1 MMKGQPHSVQLHP
14 AARYDVG
21 ELALL
26 LNRAYAD
33 YYYPIWLDEARFI
46 QMCREMDIDLHHSV
60 VASAGE
66 PVGIALLSHRAERGW
81 VSGVGVLP
89 LYRRQGI
96 GSAMLRHLQR
106 KARALGLKAL
116 RLEVLVQN
124 QVGLTLY
131 RRLGFR
137 WQRDLLTLSLEQEG
151 FDAHPLELPLHLVP
165 MEPLR
170 LLERHAAFHDVPQPW
185 VREERTL
192 QQGSDNLQG
201 LAYLEQGIVVGY
213 LLYRHQPHHQAVHD
227 LAVQPRHPRRLL
239 VAQALLEAMHSQ
251 RPHAGGYVVNWP
263 ADDALLTAFVRA
275 GYRIWQRQSEMIWR
289 PEEEDGG

>member
-1 MMKGQPHSVQLHP
+1 MKQQPRAVELHP
-14 AARYDVG
+14 AAHYEIG

-33 YYYPIWLDEARFI
+33 YYFPIWLNEARFL
-46 QMCREMDIDLHHSV
+46 QMCREMDIDLRASV
-60 VASAGE
+60 VATAGE
-66 PVGIALLSHRAERGW
+66 PVGIALLSHRATRGW

-89 LYRRQGI
+89 FYRRRGI
-96 GSAMLRHLQR
+96 GSAMLRHLQQE
-106 KARALGLKAL
+106 ARQLGLESL

-124 QVGLTLY
+124 QGGLTLY
-131 RRLGFR
+131 RHLGFR
-137 WQRDLLTLSLEQEG
+137 WQRDLLTLSLEPEG
-151 FDAHPLELPLHLVP
+151 FDAHPHALPPHLVP

-185 VREERTL
+185 VREQRSL

-201 LAYLEQGIVVGY
+201 LACLEQGIVVGY
-213 LLYRHQPHHQAVHD
+213 LLYRQQPHHQAVHD
-227 LAVQPRHPRRLL
+227 LAVQPRHPRRLQ
-239 VAQALLEAMHSQ
+239 VAQELLEAMHSQ

-275 GYRIWQRQSEMIWR
+275 GYRIWQRQSEMLWLTGGG
-289 PEEEDGG
+289 EDG

>member
-1 MMKGQPHSVQLHP
+1 MNAHPRSVELHP
-14 AARYDVG
+14 AARYDIG

-33 YYYPIWLDEARFI
+33 YYFPVWLNEARFR
-46 QMCREMDIDLHHSV
+46 QMCREMDIDLRHSV
-60 VASAGE
+60 VAAAGE
-66 PVGIALLSHRAERGW
+66 PVGIALLSRRGPRGW
-81 VSGVGVLP
+81 ISGVGVLP

-106 KARALGLKAL
+106 EAEALAMEDL
-116 RLEVLVQN
+116 RLEVLIQN
-124 QVGLTLY
+124 RGGLTLY
-131 RRLGFR
+131 RQLGFR
-137 WQRDLLTLSLEQEG
+137 WQRDLLTLSLEQES
-151 FDAHPLELPLHLVP
+151 FDAHPAALPDPIVP
-165 MEPLR
+165 MEPPL

-185 VREERTL
+185 VREQRTL

-213 LLYRHQPHHQAVHD
+213 LLYRQQPHHQAIHD
-227 LAVQPRHPRRLL
+227 LAVQPRHPRRLQ
-239 VAQALLEAMHSQ
+239 VAHALLEAMRGQ

-289 PEEEDGG
+289 TPRGDDG

>member
-1 MMKGQPHSVQLHP
+1 MKRQPRAVELHP
-14 AARYDVG
+14 AAHYEIG

-33 YYYPIWLDEARFI
+33 YYFPIWLNEARFL
-46 QMCREMDIDLHHSV
+46 QMCREMDIDLRTSV
-60 VASAGE
+60 VATAGE
-66 PVGIALLSHRAERGW
+66 PVGIALLSHRATRGW

-89 LYRRQGI
+89 FYRRRGI
-96 GSAMLRHLQR
+96 GSAMLRHLQQE
-106 KARALGLKAL
+106 ARQLGLESL

-124 QVGLTLY
+124 QGGLTLY
-131 RRLGFR
+131 RHLGFR
-137 WQRDLLTLSLEQEG
+137 WQRDLLTLSLEPEG
-151 FDAHPLELPLHLVP
+151 FDAHPHALPPHLVP

-185 VREERTL
+185 VREQRSL

-201 LAYLEQGIVVGY
+201 LACLEQGIVVGY
-213 LLYRHQPHHQAVHD
+213 LLYRQQPHHQAVHD
-227 LAVQPRHPRRLL
+227 LAVQPRHPRRLQ
-239 VAQALLEAMHSQ
+239 VAQELLEAMHSQ

-275 GYRIWQRQSEMIWR
+275 GYRIWQRQSEMLWLTGGG
-289 PEEEDGG
+289 EDG